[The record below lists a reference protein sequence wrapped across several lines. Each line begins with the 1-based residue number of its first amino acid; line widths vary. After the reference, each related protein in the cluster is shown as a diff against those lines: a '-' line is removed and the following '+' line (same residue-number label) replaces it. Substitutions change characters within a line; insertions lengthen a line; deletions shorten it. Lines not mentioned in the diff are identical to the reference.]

1 MGDEPRRF
9 IDDQKPIVL
18 VHDRDVGQL
27 ALLPDLDGELPDR
40 HVRPGVEPVGLAETL
55 AVHGHCPGGY
65 QALRRSPG
73 VDAGLG
79 RDEPVEPN
87 AVELGGDRDGGHGDS
102 GSGGSSRSSRHS
114 P

>member
-1 MGDEPRRF
+1 M
-9 IDDQKPIVL
+9 V
-18 VHDRDVGQL
+18 
-27 ALLPDLDGELPDR
+27 ELPDR

-55 AVHGHCPGGY
+55 AVDGHCPGGY

-73 VDAGLG
+73 IDAGLG